1 MAGIPIQG
9 SFIQGSQVGGAALQG
24 GSGTGISLQGGSS
37 PQHASTMPVQGSTYN
52 PQITA
57 NPNNFI
63 DPTPNAAVT
72 APSTTSTAIDPATA
86 AANAAAAAAAQ
97 AAAAKA
103 AQAAAL
109 RGQIGDLANSVK
121 SIYDGRYGGVD
132 TSAAEQ
138 TGKLNDRFSTESN
151 SLEQQVGDQNQQAG
165 AAFAGNGSFDSS
177 YRGNAQDRITQAGNQ
192 QVDSLGNEL
201 HDNIAK
207 IAQWVQQQKAGF
219 DAGKGAMDTIVGH
232 LADETE
238 PTNLIT
244 LRNQIDSQ
252 LATLKGQ
259 AADNNTEASNIATLD
274 SIAPSSARGVQLQTT
289 LKTILGGN
297 ADPTT
302 KAAIGSQLIASANLT
317 PSDQSKLLQGFHAD
331 LAAASQPSQQQQ
343 IPTA

>member
-9 SFIQGSQVGGAALQG
+9 SFIQGSPVTGSMLQGSGGVPLQG
-24 GSGTGISLQGGSS
+24 GGS
-37 PQHASTMPVQGSTYN
+37 PQQSSTIPVQGSSYN
-52 PQITA
+52 PQITL
-57 NPNNFI
+57 NPSNLI
-63 DPTPNAAVT
+63 DPTANTAVT
-72 APSTTSTAIDPATA
+72 GGQAPTTAIDPATA
-86 AANAAAAAAAQ
+86 AAQAAAAAKSAQ
-97 AAAAKA
+97 AAS
-103 AQAAAL
+103 L
-109 RGQIGDLANSVK
+109 RSQIQDLANNVK

-132 TSAAEQ
+132 ASAAEQ
-138 TGKLNDRFSTESN
+138 TGKLNDRFGNESS
-151 SLEQQVGDQNQQAG
+151 SLEQQVTDQNQQAG
-165 AAFAGNGSFDSS
+165 AAFAGNGGYDSS

-192 QVDSLGNEL
+192 QVDALGNEL

-207 IAQWVQQQKAGF
+207 IAQWVQQQKSGF

-259 AADNNTEASNIATLD
+259 AADNNTEASNIASLD

-289 LKTILGGN
+289 LKSILGGN

-302 KAAIGSQLIASANLT
+302 KAAIGSQLIASANLD

-331 LAAASQPSQQQQ
+331 LAAAAQPTQQQQ